1 MPRFGRL
8 FPLALLVLGVV
19 AACQTV
25 PITGRSQFILLPEP
39 EEWRMGFQS
48 YQEILRRSKVSQDPA
63 LNAMVERVGWRIA
76 RVAGRPDYRWEF
88 KVIEDSKQ
96 ANAFCLPGGKVAVYT
111 GILPYTKDDAGLAA
125 VMGHEVAHA
134 IARHGGERLTQG
146 LLVQA
151 GMAATMTALS
161 NREPRTVQIVG
172 TLLGAGAALGLILP
186 FSRAHELE
194 ADHLGLIYM
203 AKAGYDP
210 HAARDLWLRMEQGA
224 GGRGTVEF
232 LSTHP
237 SHGTRLRQIEQW
249 LPEAMEYYRA
259 SQERG

>member
-1 MPRFGRL
+1 VWGRGSPRSAG
-8 FPLALLVLGVV
+8 G
-19 AACQTV
+19 
-25 PITGRSQFILLPEP
+25 PITGGS
-39 EEWRMGFQS
+39 
-48 YQEILRRSKVSQDPA
+48 
-63 LNAMVERVGWRIA
+63 
-76 RVAGRPDYRWEF
+76 F

-96 ANAFCLPGGKVAVYT
+96 AHAFCLPGGKVAVYT

-125 VMGHEVAHA
+125 VLGHEVAHA
-134 IARHGGERLTQG
+134 IARHGGERVTQG
-146 LLVQA
+146 LLVQVGLA
-151 GMAATMTALS
+151 TTMTALS
-161 NREPRTVQIVG
+161 NRDPRTVQMVG
-172 TLLGAGAALGLILP
+172 SLLGAGAALGLILP

-210 HAARDLWLRMEQGA
+210 RAARDLWLRMEQGA
-224 GGRGTVEF
+224 KGRGPAEF

-259 SQERG
+259 SQGGS